1 MAEITE
7 IAYIEDIPVIQVSLS
22 NPTYKGERGN
32 DGPPGPIGPQGPKG
46 DPGNDGAQGPIGP
59 KGESGVWVGETEPV
73 DEDIK
78 IWIDELT
85 PTELNGYLTK
95 DNLSSELSNRTLTNM
110 EIEKLLG
117 GY

>member
-32 DGPPGPIGPQGPKG
+32 DGPPGPIGPKG
-46 DPGNDGAQGPIGP
+46 DQGNDGPQGPIGP

-85 PTELNGYLTK
+85 PTELSGYLTK
-95 DNLSSELSNRTLTNM
+95 DNLNSELSNRTLSNM

>member
-7 IAYIEDIPVIQVSLS
+7 IASIEDIPVIQVSLS

-32 DGPPGPIGPQGPKG
+32 DGPP
-46 DPGNDGAQGPIGP
+46 GPIGP

-85 PTELNGYLTK
+85 PTELTGYLTK
-95 DNLSSELSNRTLTNM
+95 DNLSSELSNRTLSNM

-117 GY
+117 GH

>member
-22 NPTYKGERGN
+22 NPTYKGER
-32 DGPPGPIGPQGPKG
+32 
-46 DPGNDGAQGPIGP
+46 GNDGAQGPIGP

>member
-32 DGPPGPIGPQGPKG
+32 DGPPGPIGP
-46 DPGNDGAQGPIGP
+46 

-85 PTELNGYLTK
+85 PTELSGYLTK
-95 DNLSSELSNRTLTNM
+95 DNLNSELSNRTLSNM